1 MSHGPGHLLKT
12 ERGCFK
18 EHCSLGDEVNAVISL
33 FIKYYADGIEADSPI
48 LYITLAEINQ
58 SASFSVSS
66 GPTGES
72 LCDLLQMKMLP
83 EKKNQSRHK

>member
-1 MSHGPGHLLKT
+1 MSHGLGHLLKT

-18 EHCSLGDEVNAVISL
+18 EHGFLGDGVNVVINL
-33 FIKYYADGIEADSPI
+33 FIKYYADGIEADLPI
-48 LYITLAEINQ
+48 LYITLAERNQ
-58 SASFSVSS
+58 SDSLSDSS

-83 EKKNQSRHK
+83 EKE